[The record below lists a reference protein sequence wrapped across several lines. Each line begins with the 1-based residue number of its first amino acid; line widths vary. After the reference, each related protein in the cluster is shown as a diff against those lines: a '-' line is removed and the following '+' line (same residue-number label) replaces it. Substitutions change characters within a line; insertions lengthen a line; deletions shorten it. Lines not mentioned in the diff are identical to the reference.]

1 MMTSMTRFFAAAA
14 SAALIWS
21 GPAWGQWELDSQQSA
36 VTFISIK
43 NAKIAEQHRFDSLTG
58 YVSAEGRAQVN
69 IELDSV
75 ESLIPIRNERMRE
88 MLFETGSYPLAQLSA
103 TVDPAVLESVL
114 ESGVINTELPVKVK
128 LHGMEQSV
136 TARVAIVGDTGGLRV
151 IAAEPV
157 LISAADFGLESGVE
171 ALREVA
177 GLNVISTAV
186 PVSFQLV
193 FTPAQ

>member
-1 MMTSMTRFFAAAA
+1 M
-14 SAALIWS
+14 
-21 GPAWGQWELDSQQSA
+21 
-36 VTFISIK
+36 
-43 NAKIAEQHRFDSLTG
+43 
-58 YVSAEGRAQVN
+58 
-69 IELDSV
+69 
-75 ESLIPIRNERMRE
+75 
-88 MLFETGSYPLAQLSA
+88 
-103 TVDPAVLESVL
+103 
-114 ESGVINTELPVKVK
+114 
-128 LHGMEQSV
+128 
-136 TARVAIVGDTGGLRV
+136 GDTGGLRV